1 MTAENKTP
9 QGAWLK
15 VFCPDAR
22 CLSPEEVADL
32 PQEKKQAAQ
41 DSGKEGLWLEV
52 FCPDGACLTDAEK
65 GAGASAPSVSKAD
78 KGLWVN
84 LFCPEGACLIDE
96 ESRLP

>member
-1 MTAENKTP
+1 MNAENKAP

-32 PQEKKQAAQ
+32 PQAQQQAAQ
-41 DSGKEGLWLEV
+41 ASGKEGLWLEV

-65 GAGASAPSVSKAD
+65 GAAAAAHSVAKAD
-78 KGLWVN
+78 EGIWVN